1 MKVIQPNC
9 RVQFTAEDIDFIVSI
24 LGKKT
29 GDASCLVQL
38 LADETARDLILDDEA
53 LFNAFLEHN
62 GCLRV
67 SGHFYFYVL
76 VRHVLRRAGIDDRAV
91 ADYVAEVLCE
101 FSRAERTRCQIPGG
115 QASLEYLFEM
125 VSALETAD
133 DRASF
138 CIRAHIGNHSLF
150 LAGVFPERI
159 RFRAENSGSPCLGY
173 YEALGRANFRLAS
186 DHRLADRYALAP
198 IFSVLADRFQETR
211 LALND
216 AAQRLFFLGDSEVL
230 LNALQGRN

>member
-24 LGKKT
+24 LGKKA
-29 GDASCLVQL
+29 GDGSCLVQL
-38 LADETARDLILDDEA
+38 LSDESSRDLILDDEA
-53 LFNAFLEHN
+53 LFRAFLEHR

-67 SGHFYFYVL
+67 SNHFYFYVL
-76 VRHVLRRAGIDDRAV
+76 VRHVLREAGIEDRAV

-101 FSRAERTRCQIPGG
+101 FSRVERTRCMVPGG
-115 QASLEYLFEM
+115 EGAMEYLFEM
-125 VSALETAD
+125 LAALETAD
-133 DRASF
+133 ERTRF
-138 CIRAHIGNHSLF
+138 CLRAHIGNHSLF

-159 RFRAENSGSPCLGY
+159 RFRAENRGFPDLRY
-173 YEALGRANFRLAS
+173 YEALGRTNFRVAS

-198 IFSVLADRFQETR
+198 IFATLADRFQEAR

-216 AAQRLFFLGDSEVL
+216 AAQRLFTLGDPDYSLAPFLKED
-230 LNALQGRN
+230 